1 MFHDNKTDGEYFHT
15 VKLVDISTGAVFY
28 DKSTLIYIE
37 MPKFNKQESELTS
50 RLDHWLYRLKHL
62 EEMDAPPA
70 EMDDPIFNRLF
81 EAAEIAKLS
90 KSELKAYQSSLKAY
104 RDNYSTMKTAVEEG
118 HKKGLAEGLEK
129 GREEGREEGLA
140 KGLKKGLTKGLKKG
154 REEGLEKGEA
164 IGMKKGLTKGEAKGL
179 KKGREEGL
187 AEGEAKMIR
196 TLYNNGM
203 SIEQIEIFCSLS
215 REKILE
221 IVNYT
226 KKHEKEK

>member
-1 MFHDNKTDGEYFHT
+1 MFHDNKTGGEYFHT

-118 HKKGLAEGLEK
+118 HKKGHEKGLAEGLAEGLE
-129 GREEGREEGLA
+129 
-140 KGLKKGLTKGLKKG
+140 
-154 REEGLEKGEA
+154 
-164 IGMKKGLTKGEAKGL
+164 KGL

-203 SIEQIEIFCSLS
+203 SIEQIEVFCSLS

-221 IVNYT
+221 IVNS
-226 KKHEKEK
+226 EK